1 MNHSEGILEAIQRVR
16 RAQGLWQQTSLKD
29 RSKRVARFAS
39 AVVEHRKALADGV
52 VYPSRSSYL
61 ETISAELIPLAETA
75 HWLGIHAGRILKTR
89 KTSRFSTPMW
99 LGSLDSQI
107 QRVPRGV
114 VLILGTWNYPIFLT
128 GSQMLHAI
136 VAGNGVI
143 LKPAPGCQEITSK
156 LAQMCVECG
165 IPEDLVQVIGVSVQ
179 DGKSA
184 MELGVDHV
192 VMTGSSRSGRRV
204 LEQSIANLCSST
216 LELSGCDGVI
226 VLPSAD
232 LKRVT
237 KLLRFGL
244 RLNGGATCIAP
255 RRILVHE
262 SMIGAFTKMLKQE
275 LCQPAGQPW
284 GTSMTSASYEQLK
297 PLVEMAI
304 AQGARLLVDW
314 TCDPTTGK
322 TLDYP
327 QPETHWIPSGPV
339 VLENVTPQMDIYGL
353 DIFAPLMTIVP
364 VRDIEQAIDYNERC
378 KYGLCVSVFGEHSQ
392 ATQIASRI
400 RAGSVIL
407 NDLIVPTADPRLPF
421 GGRGESGFG
430 VTRGEEGLL
439 EMTIPRVISSRRG
452 KWLPHSDLPQPRD
465 EQLLDSLLQF
475 AHSGGWAQRFTG
487 LRSLIASF
495 RTKSN
500 QKNEQ

>member
-1 MNHSEGILEAIQRVR
+1 MNHTEGILEAIHRVR
-16 RAQGLWQQTSLKD
+16 RAQFLWQQTSLKD
-29 RSKRVARFAS
+29 RAERISRFAN
-39 AVVEHRKALADGV
+39 AVVEHRKALSDEIH
-52 VYPSRSSYL
+52 YPSRSGYL
-61 ETISAELIPLAETA
+61 ETISAELIPLAQTA
-75 HWLGIHAGRILKTR
+75 HWLGTCASRILRPR
-89 KTSRFSTPMW
+89 KTSRFSTAMW

-128 GSQMLHAI
+128 GAQLLHAL

-143 LKPAPGCQEITSK
+143 IKPAPGCEEVTSK
-156 LAQMCVECG
+156 LAQMCLECG
-165 IPEDLVQVIGVSVQ
+165 IPEDLVGVIGSSVQ

-192 VMTGSSRSGRRV
+192 VMTGSSRSGRLV
-204 LEQSIANLCSST
+204 LQQSIANLCSST
-216 LELSGCDGVI
+216 LELSGSDGVI

-232 LKRVT
+232 LERVT

-244 RLNGGATCIAP
+244 RINGGATCIAP
-255 RRILVHE
+255 RRILVPE
-262 SMIGAFTKMLKQE
+262 SMLGSFIRMLKEE
-275 LCQPAGQPW
+275 LSQPQAEPW
-284 GTSMTSASYEQLK
+284 STWITSASYEQLK
-297 PLVEMAI
+297 PLVQTALS
-304 AQGARLLVDW
+304 QGARMLVDW
-314 TCDPTTGK
+314 QCNPEIGK

-327 QPETHWIPSGPV
+327 QPQTRWIPSGPV
-339 VLENVTPQMDIYGL
+339 VLENVTPQMDLYGL
-353 DIFAPLMTIVP
+353 DVFAPLMTIVA
-364 VRDIEQAIDYNERC
+364 VRDIEQAIEYNDRC
-378 KYGLCVSVFGEHSQ
+378 RYGLCVSIFGKHQQ
-392 ATQIASRI
+392 AAQLATRI

-475 AHSGGWAQRFTG
+475 QYSTSWSKRMQG
-487 LRSLIASF
+487 LKKLFASF
-495 RTKSN
+495 RSNSN
-500 QKNEQ
+500 QKNE

>member
-1 MNHSEGILEAIQRVR
+1 MDHSEGILEAIHRVR
-16 RAQGLWQQTSLKD
+16 CAQVLWQETSLKE
-29 RSKRVARFAS
+29 RSKRIARFAN
-39 AVVEHRKALADGV
+39 AVVEHRKSLAQGIL
-52 VYPSRSSYL
+52 YPSRSSNL
-61 ETISAELIPLAETA
+61 ETLSAELIPLAETA
-75 HWLGIHAGRILKTR
+75 HWLGINASRILKTR

-128 GSQMLHAI
+128 GSQMLHAL

-143 LKPAPGCQEITSK
+143 LKPAPGCQEVTSK
-156 LAQMCVECG
+156 LAQMCIESGV
-165 IPEDLVQVIGVSVQ
+165 PEGLVQVIGTSVQ

-192 VMTGSSRSGRRV
+192 VMTGSSQSGRRV

-216 LELSGCDGVI
+216 LELSGSDGVI

-262 SMIGAFTKMLKQE
+262 SMVGSFTKLLQQE
-275 LCQPAGQPW
+275 LSQPPGEPW
-284 GTSMTSASYEQLK
+284 RTSITWASYVQLK
-297 PLVEMAI
+297 PLVQA
-304 AQGARLLVDW
+304 ALSQGARLLLEW
-314 TCDPTTGK
+314 QCDPQIVK

-327 QPETHWIPSGPV
+327 QPQTRWIPSGPV
-339 VLENVTPQMDIYGL
+339 VLENVTPQMGIYGL

-364 VRDIEQAIDYNERC
+364 VRDIEQAIEYDALC
-378 KYGLCVSVFGEHSQ
+378 KYGLCVSIFGEHNQ
-392 ATQIASRI
+392 AAEVASGI

-452 KWLPHSDLPQPRD
+452 KWLPHSDLPQRRD

-475 AHSGGWAQRFTG
+475 GHSTRWSQRFRG
-487 LRSLIASF
+487 LRGLIASI
-495 RTKSN
+495 RTKPN